1 MKKQSEN
8 VKRKR
13 ETVTPDPVGE
23 VIPSDVIDPMV
34 SVKPLPVEIFK
45 NILDRLTDKHTLA
58 QCMRVSTTF
67 NSIVASSLY
76 RSVSIDGKT
85 KPFFASPRMSEELQ
99 KTRRTQ
105 TKALNLEYVE
115 EIVYTLHQKRGC
127 TPTSRAR
134 TWDSLT
140 MRPRTLRIVNPP
152 TEFNIENPA
161 CGCFDKM
168 TPRKLV
174 LPYFIY
180 FWAFRGMEICTQMD
194 TTIIFSSKSPVDDPT
209 MELPLISSIP
219 WIWRVKEP
227 NPNRAVMMFYSNP
240 EQEDGRG
247 PDPRPWHYLRSR
259 FFEEARYVGTPG
271 DFLFVNIQSEVA
283 SAANDVDKKGKTD
296 TDIADDLVRKAY
308 LLHLSTST
316 ARPFRVLKPEE
327 EAQRVTFKFVTMKTC
342 LTEYDWRGELSED
355 QARPWLELLERE
367 KAAEGQVAEEEEAMN
382 A

>member
-1 MKKQSEN
+1 MITSNSVAEAISTTVTDPTVN
-8 VKRKR
+8 VK
-13 ETVTPDPVGE
+13 
-23 VIPSDVIDPMV
+23 S
-34 SVKPLPVEIFK
+34 LPVEILK

-58 QCMRVSTTF
+58 QCMRVSPTF

-76 RSVSIDGKT
+76 RSVSINGKT
-85 KPFFASPRMSEELQ
+85 KPFFASPRMSAEFQ
-99 KTRRTQ
+99 KTRRTH
-105 TKALNLEYVE
+105 TKAINLEYVE

-140 MRPRTLRIVNPP
+140 MRPRTLSIVNPP
-152 TEFNIENPA
+152 TEFDIENPA
-161 CGCFDKM
+161 CGCFDKI

-180 FWAFRGMEICTQMD
+180 FWAFRGMEICTQMH

-227 NPNRAVMMFYSNP
+227 NPNRAVMVFYSNP

-247 PDPRPWHYLRSR
+247 SDPRPWHYLRSR
-259 FFEEARYVGTPG
+259 FFDEARYVGTPG

-283 SAANDVDKKGKTD
+283 SAATDVDKKGKTD

-308 LLHLSTST
+308 LLHLSTSS
-316 ARPFRVLKPEE
+316 ARPFRLLKPEE
-327 EAQRVTFKFVTMKTC
+327 EAQRVTFKFVTMKTY

-355 QARPWLELLERE
+355 QARP
-367 KAAEGQVAEEEEAMN
+367 
-382 A
+382 